1 MLRRLIV
8 LTALAAGMS
17 IAAAMTLATPAL
29 AKGPSQARIT
39 GPGLARAIVVSGPGE
54 PGQQGR
60 LATLAGQTSLFTVLF
75 GAGGSVP
82 KPARLRTPPPKAT
95 LGPRYTIIYTVPGV
109 TPQPGEEFGRIR
121 QDLYPQAAGGPV
133 IYTPPGQHGFG
144 QPLRATGWL
153 RGSAQLTTPLPSS
166 AFHHDRARSQ
176 RGKPTSPLPHIQ
188 RQHIKPALGPLAGLS
203 HWLRPSQ
210 PRLSPAPCCGCVTA
224 SHPPCMTANP
234 GPAGRFFVHVDG
246 RTVSDP
252 GAGRPARSL
261 RTTGSSVTEPLAPP
275 APRRPTRMPTRV
287 STSRRPAAGNTGL
300 LDAVRSRNGGCRPA

>member
-8 LTALAAGMS
+8 LTAVAAGMS

-39 GPGLARAIVVSGPGE
+39 GPGLVHAVVVSGDGE

-82 KPARLRTPPPKAT
+82 RPARLHTPPKAT

-133 IYTPPGQHGFG
+133 IYTPPGQRGFG
-144 QPLRATGWL
+144 QALQATGWL
-153 RGSAQLTTPLPSS
+153 RGSPQLTHTLAQLGVPPRPGTPAAQQTHLPTAHPAAAQPAGSRTPGWLIAS
-166 AFHHDRARSQ
+166 AAAIAAAALVGIMLRLHHRRPILDRR
-176 RGKPTSPLPHIQ
+176 R
-188 RQHIKPALGPLAGLS
+188 
-203 HWLRPSQ
+203 
-210 PRLSPAPCCGCVTA
+210 RLSVTG
-224 SHPPCMTANP
+224 H
-234 GPAGRFFVHVDG
+234 
-246 RTVSDP
+246 
-252 GAGRPARSL
+252 
-261 RTTGSSVTEPLAPP
+261 
-275 APRRPTRMPTRV
+275 RPT
-287 STSRRPAAGNTGL
+287 
-300 LDAVRSRNGGCRPA
+300 